1 MADIEEDF
9 LSRDHKAKT
18 AFKTPPFIPRRV
30 LKDLGTEKIMGDRY
44 FSHKFMQQEWE
55 KVWKKTW
62 HFVMKVSDL
71 DQPGAFYTHELG
83 KESFLFVRGSDD
95 QIRGFY
101 NVCRHRGNRLCQV
114 EEGVVNVFTCPY
126 HGWKW
131 NDDGSLKQVADPQFF
146 RQFDEGIPEE
156 ALGLVPVKID
166 VWEGWLWFNMD
177 RDSCSLRDY
186 LGPIGEHLETYHFE
200 DCTVLDY
207 QTFEWNA
214 NWKHAWDAFNE
225 SYHFAELHPNM
236 VNIGE
241 GHDVPI
247 ELYGIHSR
255 MLNFNRTVS
264 EVLEDRSSWTELRR
278 RFMLSEAALGP
289 SPDPEAAQKSAIEI
303 DGKPIDAKDMH
314 RYEIDYRRSIEG
326 ESHLPFTEMNDE
338 QLVHQYHYS
347 FFPGVTFTQS
357 ADGGAIFRYRP
368 HPSDPGRCFYDLLIF
383 ANLPPGMEAPERPEH
398 RLHRYDDGID
408 YVKVLDN
415 SFDPAY
421 SKVVGEDASN
431 MPTLQAG
438 CQSDSFQGSIL
449 GDQEVRLRH
458 FHQMIDGFIDGS
470 ISTHNLPS
478 QDAFMEPEV

>member
-1 MADIEEDF
+1 
-9 LSRDHKAKT
+9 
-18 AFKTPPFIPRRV
+18 
-30 LKDLGTEKIMGDRY
+30 
-44 FSHKFMQQEWE
+44 
-55 KVWKKTW
+55 
-62 HFVMKVSDL
+62 
-71 DQPGAFYTHELG
+71 
-83 KESFLFVRGSDD
+83 
-95 QIRGFY
+95 
-101 NVCRHRGNRLCQV
+101 
-114 EEGVVNVFTCPY
+114 
-126 HGWKW
+126 
-131 NDDGSLKQVADPQFF
+131 VADPHFF
-146 RQFDEGIPEE
+146 KQFDEGIPEDE
-156 ALGLVPVKID
+156 LGLVPIKVD

-177 RDSCSLRDY
+177 SESCPLREY

-200 DCTVLDY
+200 DCTVLEY

-247 ELYGIHSR
+247 ELCGIHSR

-289 SPDPEAAQKSAIEI
+289 SPDPDAAQKSAIESE
-303 DGKPIDAKDMH
+303 GKPIDAKDMH
-314 RYEIDYRRSIEG
+314 LYEIDHRRSIEG
-326 ESHLPFTEMNDE
+326 ESHLPFAEMNDE

-398 RLHRYDDGID
+398 QLHRYDDGID
-408 YVKVLDN
+408 YVKVLEN

-438 CQSDSFQGSIL
+438 CQSDSFQGGIL

-458 FHQMIDGFIDGS
+458 FHQIIDGFIDGS
-470 ISTHNLPS
+470 ISTCNLPS
-478 QDAFMEPEV
+478 QDAYMEPES